1 MSEQRKAMI
10 RECLERELAPE
21 SLEIIDES
29 ASHAGHAGAASGGGH
44 FILHIVTDAFRDK
57 TLIQRHRLIYDA
69 LGDIMHREI
78 HALSIQAKTPDE
90 A

>member
-44 FILHIVTDAFRDK
+44 FILHIVADAFRDK